1 MSQQQRKPLT
11 QNVTISQILRAYGK
25 QFRQITGRYSDGHN
39 GRCTMGVVLSY
50 FGWDGKLDYI
60 STSLQTALPTLSNAD
75 LRDDFSIIE
84 LNDSGMTFD
93 EIADSLDRIS
103 NSRFDDLDHSYGLGE
118 TLYNHIIALV
128 SALILLLLCETMAA
142 VAQQSPL
149 NDRIDQNNSELTSLK
164 LANVKSKPDDK
175 HIIVTWLKSN
185 ETETDDNTS
194 VLNVSRQDFWK
205 MFDQLFRYTR

>member
-1 MSQQQRKPLT
+1 M
-11 QNVTISQILRAYGK
+11 
-25 QFRQITGRYSDGHN
+25 
-39 GRCTMGVVLSY
+39 
-50 FGWDGKLDYI
+50 
-60 STSLQTALPTLSNAD
+60 
-75 LRDDFSIIE
+75 
-84 LNDSGMTFD
+84 
-93 EIADSLDRIS
+93 
-103 NSRFDDLDHSYGLGE
+103 
-118 TLYNHIIALV
+118 YNHIIALV

-164 LANVKSKPDDK
+164 LANVKSEPDDK

>member
-1 MSQQQRKPLT
+1 
-11 QNVTISQILRAYGK
+11 
-25 QFRQITGRYSDGHN
+25 
-39 GRCTMGVVLSY
+39 MGVVLSY

-164 LANVKSKPDDK
+164 LANVKSEPDDK
-175 HIIVTWLKSN
+175 HIIVT
-185 ETETDDNTS
+185 
-194 VLNVSRQDFWK
+194 
-205 MFDQLFRYTR
+205 